1 MRLSERFDEV
11 IATTQSRKVVAATKY
26 VDAPVIRAL
35 FSKGIRQVGENRV
48 QDMLQKQDQLTD
60 IPLEWHFIGR
70 LQTNKVKAMIN
81 RIDCLHSLDS
91 LRLAAEIQKHR
102 KGVLPCF
109 VEVHISEEPTK
120 SGVSLEEVEEFVTN
134 LQIYDKIQVIGLM
147 GMAPYTNDTAF
158 IRPAFQTLFRL
169 AKQIQEKRF
178 PHAPCE
184 FLSMGMSNDYLIA
197 IEEGSTHLRLGSIL
211 FQSEG

>member
-1 MRLSERFDEV
+1 MRLSDRFDEV
-11 IATTQSRKVVAATKY
+11 LASTKTRIVVAATKY

-35 FSKGIRQVGENRV
+35 FEKGLRQVGENRV
-48 QDMLQKQDQLTD
+48 QDMLQKQDQLRD
-60 IPLEWHFIGR
+60 LPLQWHFIGK

-102 KGVLPCF
+102 SGVLPCF
-109 VEVHISEEPTK
+109 VEVHISAEPTK
-120 SGVSLEEVEEFVTN
+120 SGVSIEELAEFVTN
-134 LQIYDKIQVIGLM
+134 LQMYDKIQVIGLM
-147 GMAPYTNDTAF
+147 GMAPFTNDVAP
-158 IRPAFQTLFRL
+158 IRLAFQTLFRL
-169 AKQIQEKRF
+169 AKQIQEKRS

-197 IEEGSTHLRLGSIL
+197 IEEGATHLRLGSIL
-211 FQSEG
+211 FQSEV